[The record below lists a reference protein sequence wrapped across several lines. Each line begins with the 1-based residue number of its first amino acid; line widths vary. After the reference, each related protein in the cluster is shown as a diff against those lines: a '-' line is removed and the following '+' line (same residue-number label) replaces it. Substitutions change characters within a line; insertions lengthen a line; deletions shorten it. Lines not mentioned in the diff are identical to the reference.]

1 MVIENSFNG
10 NRKILSINVFIEKS
24 KNKMEHEYSNS
35 QKQVVENFLALL
47 TSFTRECGLCI
58 VDEGGFIF
66 RMVEGKPL
74 VTVSKTFLQNLG
86 DYPIV
91 LTLDNQLSH
100 DVVLH
105 LDEKQ
110 IVYVECTGS
119 MYRILPTSIKF
130 PLHIQQLINKKEIS
144 KDEYKIFTDYLT
156 SKNISIVCENIIG
169 SILPVPA
176 SLVIE
181 EDSPKE
187 EKRVRVRLPS
197 EDSSESTPEESTP
210 EKSAESTP
218 EESAAEDSEVESPP
232 KKQSPERTKVK
243 VVFFRKSEGD
253 KSVCKMGDYVY
264 RLKLVGG
271 KNELTCL
278 GRYDSR
284 SNGWS
289 RLSKKDVE
297 IVKKL
302 GYKIQE

>member
-1 MVIENSFNG
+1 
-10 NRKILSINVFIEKS
+10 
-24 KNKMEHEYSNS
+24 MEHEYSDS

-91 LTLDNQLSH
+91 LTLDNKLSQ

-110 IVYVECTGS
+110 TVYSEFMGS
-119 MYRILPTSIKF
+119 TYRILPTSIKF
-130 PLHIQQLINKKEIS
+130 PLHIQQLVDKKDVS

-156 SKNISIVCENIIG
+156 TKNIFIECESKIG
-169 SILPVPA
+169 SVSPVVEKSPVKESLP
-176 SLVIE
+176 S
-181 EDSPKE
+181 E

-197 EDSSESTPEESTP
+197 ESSSESPPEED
-210 EKSAESTP
+210 
-218 EESAAEDSEVESPP
+218 SAAEDSEIEKSEVENSDAEKSKSPL

-243 VVFFRKSEGD
+243 VVFFRKNEGD

-284 SNGWS
+284 SNGWT
-289 RLSKKDVE
+289 RLTKKDVE